1 MDEDM
6 CAEASGALPLRDQQV
21 PCAPHVG
28 TRSRPAPPA
37 AGRSYSSSSLPSAVP
52 SAPTRSG
59 EEASPTCIDELT
71 LTVSGTVRPLRGLR
85 PKPRKFGVQVT
96 AAVWHYNTT
105 LAGVDHADALRP
117 LYGRVCSST
126 STDVLR

>member
-1 MDEDM
+1 M

-37 AGRSYSSSSLPSAVP
+37 ARRSYSSSSLPSAVP

-71 LTVSGTVRPLRGLR
+71 VTVSGTVRPLRGLR